1 MQTHNNSL
9 LAFKTKVLIIITHT
23 HKQKTGGLAL
33 VGWRWCACGTRQKDT
48 LTPRCSLTA
57 AVIATKVK
65 WSKAVCVR
73 ACVARVHMH
82 HKEL

>member
-33 VGWRWCACGTRQKDT
+33 VCLRDSSKRHTDT
-48 LTPRCSLTA
+48 SVQPYRCCHSNQGQ
-57 AVIATKVK
+57 VV
-65 WSKAVCVR
+65 
-73 ACVARVHMH
+73 
-82 HKEL
+82 

>member
-23 HKQKTGGLAL
+23 HTNRKR